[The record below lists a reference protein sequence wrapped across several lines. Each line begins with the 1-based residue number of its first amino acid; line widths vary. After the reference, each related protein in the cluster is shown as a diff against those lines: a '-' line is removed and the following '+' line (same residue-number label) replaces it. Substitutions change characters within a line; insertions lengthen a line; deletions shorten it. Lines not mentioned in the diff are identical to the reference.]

1 MPVEASPDR
10 KTGIILPF
18 KINDSTTLLCSHFLS
33 FLPSF
38 LSLTSLSPVSSS
50 SPLDS
55 GCKTGDLT
63 ASGTRQNLVRPDCKQ
78 RPGRAVGGNE
88 LLNYLTLVKLD
99 FTARG
104 LAFSILLE
112 LGRGGGF
119 CFQRNVACVLF
130 KFFIHRLK
138 FPFFPLSFF
147 LSLLPSRLEN
157 KTNFKIPWL
166 VPVC

>member
-1 MPVEASPDR
+1 MPVEASSDR

-18 KINDSTTLLCSHFLS
+18 KINDSATLLCSHFLS
-33 FLPSF
+33 FF
-38 LSLTSLSPVSSS
+38 LSFSSFPRPVSSS

-78 RPGRAVGGNE
+78 RPGWRPAGNE

-112 LGRGGGF
+112 VVGASVSRG
-119 CFQRNVACVLF
+119 
-130 KFFIHRLK
+130 
-138 FPFFPLSFF
+138 
-147 LSLLPSRLEN
+147 
-157 KTNFKIPWL
+157 TWL
-166 VPVC
+166 VFCSSSLYTG

>member
-78 RPGRAVGGNE
+78 KPGRAVGGNE

-112 LGRGGGF
+112 LGRGGLLFPEKRGL
-119 CFQRNVACVLF
+119 CFVQVLYTPTE
-130 KFFIHRLK
+130 I
-138 FPFFPLSFF
+138 PFFPPFF
-147 LSLLPSRLEN
+147 LPFSPSVSFRE
-157 KTNFKIPWL
+157 
-166 VPVC
+166 